1 MSDAAAGNPWVHELR
16 DALRGVCG
24 GMLFGVPLLYTQEVW
39 YVGSYTRA
47 PRLLG
52 MLLLALAPTFFL
64 AHTAGFRGS
73 KDVRYRDA
81 AKDSVEALALALVCA
96 AGVLLLL
103 RQVTTQTPLGPALG
117 RVVLEAVPF
126 AIGMALS
133 RHFLAGAPD
142 EGQDPDDEQQRHSHG
157 RLPSANP
164 TVTDLGA
171 TAIGAIFVALNI
183 APTDEIQIIAATMT
197 PAWLLGVLLASLVI
211 SYCIVFMAGFGDE
224 QRRRRQRGVLQHPLT
239 ETVVSYLVSLLMAAG
254 MLWFFQ
260 RLELG
265 DPWYL
270 ALTYVVVLG
279 LPSAIGG
286 AAGRLAV

>member
-1 MSDAAAGNPWVHELR
+1 M
-16 DALRGVCG
+16 
-24 GMLFGVPLLYTQEVW
+24 
-39 YVGSYTRA
+39 GSYTRA

-52 MLLLALAPTFFL
+52 ILLLALAPTFFL
-64 AHTAGFRGS
+64 THTAGFRGS

-81 AKDSVEALALALVCA
+81 AKDSVEALGLAIVCA

-142 EGQDPDDEQQRHSHG
+142 ESQDPDEERRHSHG
-157 RLPSANP
+157 RLPSTNS
-164 TVTDLGA
+164 TVADLGA

-197 PAWLLGVLLASLVI
+197 PAWLIGVLLASLVI
-211 SYCIVFMAGFGDE
+211 SYCICSWPASA
-224 QRRRRQRGVLQHPLT
+224 T
-239 ETVVSYLVSLLMAAG
+239 SNAAG
-254 MLWFFQ
+254 GSGAFCST
-260 RLELG
+260 RS
-265 DPWYL
+265 PR
-270 ALTYVVVLG
+270 
-279 LPSAIGG
+279 PSSATSCRCSWPPGCCG
-286 AAGRLAV
+286 SSRGWSSATPGTWR

>member
-1 MSDAAAGNPWVHELR
+1 MSDAGADNPWVHELR
-16 DALRGVCG
+16 DALRGMCG

-52 MLLLALAPTFFL
+52 VLLLALVPTFFL
-64 AHTAGFRGS
+64 VHTAGFRGS

-81 AKDSVEALALALVCA
+81 AKDSVEALALSVVCA
-96 AGVLLLL
+96 GGVLLLL

-126 AIGMALS
+126 AIGMALA

-142 EGQDPDDEQQRHSHG
+142 ENQDTGEERRHSHG
-157 RLPSANP
+157 RLPSTNSTMA
-164 TVTDLGA
+164 DLGA
-171 TAIGAIFVALNI
+171 TAIGAIFIALNI
-183 APTDEIQIIAATMT
+183 APTDEVQIIAAAMS
-197 PAWLLGVLLASLVI
+197 PGWLLGVLLASLVI
-211 SYCIVFMAGFGDE
+211 SYCIVFMAGFGDQ
-224 QRRRRQRGVLQHPLT
+224 QRRRRQQGALQHPLT
-239 ETVVSYLVSLLMAAG
+239 ETVVSYLVSLLMAG
-254 MLWFFQ
+254 VMLWLFQ
-260 RLELG
+260 KLELG
-265 DPWYL
+265 DPWHL

-279 LPSAIGG
+279 LPTAIGG

>member
-1 MSDAAAGNPWVHELR
+1 MGHAGADNPWVHELR

-52 MLLLALAPTFFL
+52 MLLLALAPVFFL
-64 AHTAGFRGS
+64 AHTAGFRTS
-73 KDVRYRDA
+73 RDVRYRDA
-81 AKDSVEALALALVCA
+81 AKDSVEALGLAIVCA

-103 RQVTTQTPLGPALG
+103 RQVTTQTPAAPALG
-117 RVVLEAVPF
+117 RIVIEAVPF

-142 EGQDPDDEQQRHSHG
+142 EGQDPDEGRRHSHG
-157 RLPSANP
+157 RLPSTNP
-164 TVTDLGA
+164 TVADLGA

-183 APTDEIQIIAATMT
+183 APTDEVQIIAATMT

-211 SYCIVFMAGFGDE
+211 SYCIVFMAGFGDQ
-224 QRRRRQRGVLQHPLT
+224 QRRRRQQGVLQHPLT
-239 ETVVSYLVSLLMAAG
+239 ETVVSYLVSLLMAAA

-265 DPWYL
+265 DPWPL